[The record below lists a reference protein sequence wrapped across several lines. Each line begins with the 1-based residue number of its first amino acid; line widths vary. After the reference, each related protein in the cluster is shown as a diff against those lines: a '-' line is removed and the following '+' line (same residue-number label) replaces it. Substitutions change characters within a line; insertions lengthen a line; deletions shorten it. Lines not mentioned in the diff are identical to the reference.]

1 MDISFLTK
9 DDIEAIRKTI
19 ADHYIFLGRSICPCP
34 SIFYEG
40 WNCDKCKRL
49 FPKIKKGDA
58 RYTCPC
64 NVYSLSYVIKRARYF
79 VKLWEDE
86 HAKT

>member
-9 DDIEAIRKTI
+9 DDIEGIKKTI
-19 ADHYIFLGRSICPCP
+19 ADHLFLGRSIYPCSCPG
-34 SIFYEG
+34 IFYEG

-49 FPKIKKGDA
+49 FPKIKKDDA

-64 NVYSLSYVIKRARYF
+64 TVHTKKHVIKRAGYI
-79 VKLWEDE
+79 VKLWEDK
-86 HAKT
+86 HA